1 MKPRTSQTHPLQI
14 GTVETLEGG
23 RIGLTFCPGKHD
35 PHAVTGP
42 WARDLAADLAA
53 ISDWGA
59 LTLVTLLEDHELELL
74 NVPGLGEAAKA
85 AGLSW
90 LHLPIRDV
98 SIPGPIFERLWQQ
111 VYGARLRTSLMRG
124 EEYRRALPGRSRP
137 HGPGGRPASHR
148 NGRVSGAGPGQ
159 GPHGTARSGGDIG
172 AGAIRIGTETN
183 LSLPGS
189 SLDASRIRLPAR
201 KRPLT
206 FVGAPGLRN
215 SGSRPA
221 SNTGR
226 FRGR

>member
-23 RIGLTFCPGKHD
+23 GIGLTFCPGKHD

-59 LTLVTLLEDHELELL
+59 LALVTLLEDHELELL

-85 AGLSW
+85 ADLSW

-124 EEYRRALPGRSRP
+124 ESIVVHCRGGLGRTGLVAARLLIEMGESPVLALDKVR
-137 HGPGGRPASHR
+137 
-148 NGRVSGAGPGQ
+148 
-159 GPHGTARSGGDIG
+159 TARPG
-172 AGAIRIGTETN
+172 AVETSEPEQYV
-183 LSLPGS
+183 LG
-189 SLDASRIRLPAR
+189 
-201 KRPLT
+201 LT
-206 FVGAPGLRN
+206 PI
-215 SGSRPA
+215 
-221 SNTGR
+221 
-226 FRGR
+226 